1 MLKISKSGAEPAA
14 RGARMKRPP
23 PHNAAPPPAR
33 PPLPPPPMPPR
44 GRLRSPR
51 RAQKARSAAFKR
63 RGRPCRRRPRPWPA
77 ASGRMRRNRR
87 LRTASRAQENAPA
100 GAKAAPKRAASA
112 SVARPRL
119 GPAGRRLKRWLA
131 RHFDSAQ
138 LEAVRPLAEEL
149 LSLADS
155 LHEVRCELSSGALAT
170 SERVKLRRLETQL
183 SASFGRTWRLLG
195 LAEDT
200 PVTMPRGRPAAT
212 GVSATNWSK
221 WQCPD

>member
-1 MLKISKSGAEPAA
+1 MKISNLRPEPAA
-14 RGARMKRPP
+14 RAAREKRPG
-23 PHNAAPPPAR
+23 PHNAAPAPGQADATGPAD
-33 PPLPPPPMPPR
+33 
-44 GRLRSPR
+44 
-51 RAQKARSAAFKR
+51 AAE
-63 RGRPCRRRPRPWPA
+63 GPA
-77 ASGRMRRNRR
+77 SK
-87 LRTASRAQENAPA
+87 P
-100 GAKAAPKRAASA
+100 AKAAAKRARGLQEQRPPVQGQTPRLSGGFAPDAALPRLEDASGEREDAPPRAKSGPKRAASA

-183 SASFGRTWRLLG
+183 SAAFGRTWRLLG
-195 LAEDT
+195 LADDV
-200 PVTMPRGRPAAT
+200 PATMPRVRPPALE
-212 GVSATNWSK
+212 
-221 WQCPD
+221 